1 MGPYILASRYH
12 CSDDLWADC
21 EHSRSEAAEIE
32 GGRITM
38 DVTRSRLMAE
48 RDGIGSPGSVTAWM
62 MNGWERKDGGRG
74 ALQ

>member
-32 GGRITM
+32 GRRITM

-48 RDGIGSPGSVTAWM
+48 RDGIGSPGRCDCMDDEWM
-62 MNGWERKDGGRG
+62 GTEGWGGG